1 MDTSQKNLP
10 RDIYFR
16 DAIYDL
22 EQIKNTLTYSTLHA
36 FSPISLHTPRVS
48 TWREIKKIPLY
59 AAFAWFW
66 TRRLTIGKTDEPTR
80 RPSAL
85 ATRGKLR
92 VLRDND
98 QFNFVWLPDF
108 QIKLHLLQV
117 HTCTCSIIFTKK
129 KTTKIDRSRRGCRSS
144 CCCIENSLI
153 YDTQNVVF

>member
-1 MDTSQKNLP
+1 MSL
-10 RDIYFR
+10 
-16 DAIYDL
+16 
-22 EQIKNTLTYSTLHA
+22 IKLCICFLNVLIITMCVLITKRVYNTLMNRVYIDLQMFQISWRYSTLHA
-36 FSPISLHTPRVS
+36 FSPNSLHTPRVS

-66 TRRLTIGKTDEPTR
+66 TRRLTIGKTDKPTR

-117 HTCTCSIIFTKK
+117 HTCTCSIIFTIKK
-129 KTTKIDRSRRGCRSS
+129 NNQDRS
-144 CCCIENSLI
+144 IPTWL
-153 YDTQNVVF
+153 